1 MRITTTVIL
10 AVVPA
15 GPASIWAADDNLP
28 MVSLPIAPVASP
40 APAGGG
46 YSSAQIARASAWIR
60 ELAPACPPAVT
71 GAAAQSFLDELHERS
86 PDLIDRMLAPDF
98 PMQDLESTLLRN
110 VSLHLTGSAFVPLRE
125 ELARRRAQL
134 VLARGGLSSSAP
146 PARLDALQGKIKALS
161 DTRYRALLEGQMD
174 DDDLAFYLKRADDS
188 GAPRTEPAALGGP
201 SASAIVAEY
210 TRRNQTGSALQ
221 RWRAYVV
228 EARLQT
234 ATGEAQQLSFYRLRP
249 DRFRLTVG
257 TGGVVRFVQAGDGE
271 QFWQQVPG
279 SPIQTISRT
288 KMGSRRY
295 LAEFVDPLFS
305 AEGYAFERLPDGG
318 SGNARFFRIR
328 VRRSDD
334 STYVARID
342 AQSYRQIGREEADGS
357 IVSFSDFREV
367 SGVTFAFREE
377 VTNQGGQKGSMTLTR
392 ITVNPGLIEDFFT
405 PSPQGEQVFFYFENM
420 LAQARPVAGQPHP

>member
-1 MRITTTVIL
+1 
-10 AVVPA
+10 
-15 GPASIWAADDNLP
+15 
-28 MVSLPIAPVASP
+28 
-40 APAGGG
+40 
-46 YSSAQIARASAWIR
+46 
-60 ELAPACPPAVT
+60 
-71 GAAAQSFLDELHERS
+71 
-86 PDLIDRMLAPDF
+86 
-98 PMQDLESTLLRN
+98 
-110 VSLHLTGSAFVPLRE
+110 
-125 ELARRRAQL
+125 
-134 VLARGGLSSSAP
+134 
-146 PARLDALQGKIKALS
+146 
-161 DTRYRALLEGQMD
+161 
-174 DDDLAFYLKRADDS
+174 
-188 GAPRTEPAALGGP
+188 
-201 SASAIVAEY
+201 
-210 TRRNQTGSALQ
+210 
-221 RWRAYVV
+221 
-228 EARLQT
+228 
-234 ATGEAQQLSFYRLRP
+234 
-249 DRFRLTVG
+249 VG

-295 LAEFVDPLFS
+295 LAEFVDPLFW

-405 PSPQGEQVFFYFENM
+405 PSPQGEQVFFDFENM